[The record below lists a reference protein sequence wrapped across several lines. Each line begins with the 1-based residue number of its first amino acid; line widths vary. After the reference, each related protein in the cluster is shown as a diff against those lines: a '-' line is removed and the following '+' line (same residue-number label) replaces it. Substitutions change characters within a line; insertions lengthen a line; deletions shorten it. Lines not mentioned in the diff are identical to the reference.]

1 MENIIVIKID
11 ANIVVLKIMC
21 EMEKINKK
29 YSTSHRVKRILCFTQ
44 SPRRNIKQCII
55 NNYHA
60 LYLKGLS

>member
-29 YSTSHRVKRILCFTQ
+29 YSTSHRVKTILNYN
-44 SPRRNIKQCII
+44 RNIKQCIV